1 MFVIDSMLED
11 KTQDIIVLLCIIDS
25 VMGRIRMELPQREE
39 VWIVTNNALRD
50 QKDVVKMVTV
60 LI

>member
-1 MFVIDSMLED
+1 
-11 KTQDIIVLLCIIDS
+11 
-25 VMGRIRMELPQREE
+25 MELPQREE